1 MKRPIGV
8 RTRLLAAVVLVT
20 FVAVAVLVTAFNVLL
35 ASRLSADATAAAR
48 ARAEAEVGTLA
59 LRAGRIQVN
68 EGPDLQDVATQL
80 WIFDASGHVLEAPP
94 NRGRLEAAAAQLTQQ
109 GRATKDN
116 EELRARLYAAPVLA
130 SGRQIGTV
138 VAAVSTQPYRET
150 RTTALLASL
159 ALAGALL
166 LVIALVARWILR
178 AALRPVT
185 EMTES
190 ASAWSEHDLE
200 RRFHLGTPHDE
211 LTELAATFDALLNR
225 LATSL
230 RREQRF
236 AAELSHELRTPLA
249 RVSGEAELA
258 LSRQRDAAEY
268 REAFAAVSRDVEQM
282 TRTIDSLL
290 AAARHEAGVSRSSCD
305 ARSAVEQGIDAV
317 TPVAEARGIT
327 IASSMPQGPV
337 RVGADADLVE
347 RILHPL
353 LENACQYGRA
363 HVEVSLRANGNMA
376 QVLIS
381 DDGPGVAPE
390 ERTMIFEAGR
400 RGQAGEGRG
409 ESSGLGLALALRVAR
424 SAGGNIDVVQA
435 SAGATFRIDLPL
447 A

>member
-1 MKRPIGV
+1 MTRPIGV

-20 FVAVAVLVTAFNVLL
+20 FIAIAVLVIAFNLL
-35 ASRLSADATAAAR
+35 LNARLSADATAAAR
-48 ARAEAEVGTLA
+48 ARAEAEVGA
-59 LRAGRIQVN
+59 LGVTRGRIRVN

-80 WIFDASGHVLEAPP
+80 WIFDASGRVLEAPR
-94 NRGRLEAAAAQLTQQ
+94 NRARLEAAAARLTQQ
-109 GRATKDN
+109 GRTTQDD
-116 EELRARLYAAPVLA
+116 EELGARLYAAPVLA
-130 SGRQIGTV
+130 RGRQVGTV

-166 LVIALVARWILR
+166 LVIAIVARWILR

-190 ASAWSEHDLE
+190 ASAWSEHDLD

-211 LTELAATFDALLNR
+211 LTELGATFDALLNR

-258 LSRQRDAAEY
+258 LSRERDAAEY
-268 REAFAAVSRDVEQM
+268 REAFAAVFRDVEQM

-290 AAARHEAGVSRSSCD
+290 AAARHEAGLSLSSCD

-317 TPVAEARGIT
+317 TPVAEAQGIT
-327 IASSMPQGPV
+327 IASSMPRGPV
-337 RVGADADLVE
+337 PVAADADLVE

-363 HVEVSLRANGNMA
+363 RVEVTLRANGNMA
-376 QVLIS
+376 HVLIS

-390 ERTMIFEAGR
+390 ERTMIFEAGC
-400 RGQAGEGRG
+400 RGRAGEGRG
-409 ESSGLGLALALRVAR
+409 DSSGLGLALALRVAR
-424 SAGGNIDVVQA
+424 SAGGNIAVVEA
-435 SAGATFRIDLPL
+435 SAGAAFRIELPL